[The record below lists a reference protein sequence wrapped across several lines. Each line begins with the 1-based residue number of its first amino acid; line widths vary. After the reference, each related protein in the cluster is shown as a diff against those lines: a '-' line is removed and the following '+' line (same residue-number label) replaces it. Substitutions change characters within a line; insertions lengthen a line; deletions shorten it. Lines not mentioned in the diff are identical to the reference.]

1 MVVTVKG
8 AVKPMVV
15 KADRRPVDIRQIQIT
30 RQVNGFI
37 AKAISVLHK
46 GRQPSEVRRAVYV
59 KIVLILM
66 VVIPIV
72 GARAIPYIPIHALA
86 VVDH

>member
-1 MVVTVKG
+1 MAVTVKG

-15 KADRRPVDIRQIQIT
+15 KADGRPVDIREIDIT
-30 RQVNGFI
+30 HQVNGFI
-37 AKAISVLHK
+37 AKAISALHK
-46 GRQPSEVRRAVYV
+46 GRQPSEVRRAVQV
-59 KIVLILM
+59 EIVLILM

-72 GARAIPYIPIHALA
+72 GARAIPYIPIRAFA